1 VPDRPTAAQSHD
13 ILAVAVT
20 ASGHEVAE
28 PGDSWRPLRAPTRE
42 QPVIAA
48 KAPFHHEAFETRAM
62 ESQVTTRRLPTARSA
77 VPSSGSRFAARCVGC
92 VPRAVYSA
100 AMRRLLAMHR
110 LVPLGLA
117 IITFFVF
124 LPALRNGFVWDDA
137 RNLVTNPHYR
147 GLGWVQLRWI
157 ATAIHLGHYIR

>member
-48 KAPFHHEAFETRAM
+48 KAPFHHEAFETR
-62 ESQVTTRRLPTARSA
+62 